1 MNAYLV
7 ISLLFFFFHSPT
19 ENFFLV
25 PYCKPSRICHEEFV
39 ACYLTPEQRTEYDQ
53 MISDNEGNLNQ
64 SLVDSLNLIID
75 HLMSNTCGFSSDS
88 INETDDKSFIQKSG
102 KMFNFAR
109 IY

>member
-1 MNAYLV
+1 MV
-7 ISLLFFFFHSPT
+7 ILFLFFFHFPT
-19 ENFFLV
+19 ENFFLDS
-25 PYCKPSRICHEEFV
+25 YCEPSRICHEEFV

-53 MISDNEGNLNQ
+53 MISDNDVNLNH

-75 HLMSNTCGFSSDS
+75 HLMSSTSGFSSDS